1 MAKIPNTF
9 TADQIIGISTGL
21 AFLFPK
27 ELEKIGV
34 DLAWDVVINQNTI
47 TPIVKIIN
55 EMGQKINREFY
66 EQSETQGSPMKIIK
80 GKEDACRE
88 AEKALSEKSFV
99 LDLKPFSLEKIK
111 KVEGITVAQIFQ
123 LHPILNK

>member
-1 MAKIPNTF
+1 MAKTPNTF
-9 TADQIIGISTGL
+9 TTDQILGINAGL
-21 AFLFPK
+21 GFLFPK

-55 EMGQKINREFY
+55 EMGQKINQEFY
-66 EQSETQGSPMKIIK
+66 QQGETEGSPMKIIK

-88 AEKALSEKSFV
+88 AEKALSEKTFA

-111 KVEGITVAQIFQ
+111 KVEGITVTQIFQ